1 MPFPGYTPPTP
12 LASQLATAT
21 PDANGHILLTLKRRQ
36 YVLQDGDSKRA
47 RSSMI
52 HRHGVTVREY
62 LPNEKL

>member
-36 YVLQDGDSKRA
+36 YVLQSDDSQRA

-52 HRHGVTVREY
+52 HRYGVTVREY
-62 LPNEKL
+62 LSDGKL